1 MKSPL
6 RTAALT
12 LAALLLTLP
21 SGQVQPP
28 GMEGATHVHGSLD
41 PNAALATLEGPPVT
55 RYELAAL
62 FQRFAEGIEAQLL
75 RPQSAKEAALPTDV
89 PDDHWAAQG
98 VRYLA
103 SSGALQALMAG
114 QSFEGDKPATRE
126 DVAMLFHHL
135 AKRLQPAYVRAIPEK
150 TVNLQ
155 KIRAG
160 ERSREAMHA
169 LAKGGWLP
177 YESPIFHSADPNV
190 SPPVMAVAL
199 AQYARSLGRR
209 LQPQD
214 DGLEDGGGPEP
225 PR

>member
-12 LAALLLTLP
+12 FAALSLTLP

-28 GMEGATHVHGSLD
+28 GMEGATHVHDSLD

-75 RPQSAKEAALPTDV
+75 RPQGPRELALPPDV
-89 PDDHWAAQG
+89 PPDHWATEG
-98 VRYLA
+98 IRYL
-103 SSGALQALMAG
+103 STSGALPLLMPTG
-114 QSFEGDKPATRE
+114 SFAGDKPATRE
-126 DVAMLFHHL
+126 DVALLFHHL

-177 YESPIFHSADPNV
+177 YESPIFHSADPSV

-199 AQYARSLGRR
+199 AQYGRSLGRR

-214 DGLEDGGGPEP
+214 DGLEDGSGPEP
-225 PR
+225 PK